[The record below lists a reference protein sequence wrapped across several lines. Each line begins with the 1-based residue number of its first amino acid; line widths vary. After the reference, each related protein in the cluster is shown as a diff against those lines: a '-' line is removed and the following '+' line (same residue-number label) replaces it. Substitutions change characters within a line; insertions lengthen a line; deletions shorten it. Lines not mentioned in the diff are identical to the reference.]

1 MWILGLCSTKHEDKM
16 DVYDFGV
23 ILLEIIVGRPITSQ
37 SEVDQ
42 VKDQVRVR
50 FQHYFAF
57 ITSVVTSC

>member
-1 MWILGLCSTKHEDKM
+1 M

-42 VKDQVRVR
+42 VKDQVRLR

-57 ITSVVTSC
+57 VTSVVTSC